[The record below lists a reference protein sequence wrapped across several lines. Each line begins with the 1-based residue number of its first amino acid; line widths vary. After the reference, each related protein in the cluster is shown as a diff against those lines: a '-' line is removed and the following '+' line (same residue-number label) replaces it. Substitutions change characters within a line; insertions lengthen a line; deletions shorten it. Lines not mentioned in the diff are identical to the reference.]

1 MSYFKAVLTLLISF
15 HTSSSLMG
23 MDVYSNSYFEQKL
36 QKTLSLLM
44 AKNNDPQSI
53 DLNKDTLLVIAKH
66 NYDLYCDELLTSKI
80 ETLSFKEFWEIRLD
94 KINDKKRINTYYG
107 QEIKVNDFDFI
118 TINDQGRKTF
128 LTALSVCER
137 DHKWGNSSQN
147 TCTFNLETID
157 NHSYRVEKSYLSNH
171 NEYKKILQLPLRLRS
186 KLGNLSHMII
196 IGEEQFSYENAF
208 IDSGLFEGCMSTW
221 LTTLPGLCIP
231 TANLNQYLAILTC
244 AGICG
249 IGSYHIQKKDETFP
263 VPTMLIQFFLKTTP
277 SNRQM
282 RERVLQRNYSLIKKP
297 LVPEKY
303 TETLALK
310 KQTEQELQRSR
321 DYMIKHHRNT
331 THTLLT
337 QE

>member
-118 TINDQGRKTF
+118 TMNDQGKNIF
-128 LTALSVCER
+128 LTALSVC
-137 DHKWGNSSQN
+137 DNDNKYGPF
-147 TCTFNLETID
+147 CTHTQETWD
-157 NHSYRVEKSYLSNH
+157 NNKCKIEKSFLSDH
-171 NEYKKILQLPLRLRS
+171 NEYTTILRLPLKLRS
-186 KLGNLSHMII
+186 KLGNLSHMTIM
-196 IGEEQFSYENAF
+196 GEEEYSFKNTIFETGCFEGISGAYLASLSGIPIAF
-208 IDSGLFEGCMSTW
+208 ITGSMKK
-221 LTTLPGLCIP
+221 
-231 TANLNQYLAILTC
+231 YILTL
-244 AGICG
+244 ICTGCYG
-249 IGSYHIQKKDETFP
+249 IGSYHIQKKYKSFP
-263 VPTMLIQFFLKTTP
+263 VPSTLLVKLFFLEQEEVPTKEKLH
-277 SNRQM
+277 RIFQ
-282 RERVLQRNYSLIKKP
+282 VIKKP

-303 TETLALK
+303 AETLALK
-310 KQTEQELQRSR
+310 QQTEQELQRSK
-321 DYMIKHHRNT
+321 DYMIQHHKKNT
-331 THTLLT
+331 HKLLT